1 MQKDFIT
8 ATPDSGGSGS
18 TTVTATAPANQTES
32 ARSTSLSV
40 AGGGMT
46 RTVGASQAAGKVT
59 WNYYFSV
66 TPTSLSFVAGGETKS
81 VTVTS
86 YRKKVING
94 VETSTQ
100 ENVSWSATISG
111 TGFSKNTDGS
121 SITAAA
127 NQSNRRSG
135 TVSYTQTGSG
145 KTQAVSLSQEAAPS
159 VGTSVRYSSSGS
171 VWGTLYIYTGVD
183 DYSVNVNQSV
193 NVQIDL
199 SDNSFRTNNDYSS
212 GSIESFTLTLS
223 NCQISNVN
231 ISTTENCSMQIVQS
245 GSNVEIRITNV
256 DTNDDS
262 LQYNAYGYGTL
273 TIDGKTLSDIRFII
287 EGSHY

>member
-46 RTVGASQAAGKVT
+46 RTVGASQAAGVVT

-100 ENVSWSATISG
+100 ENVNYTVSVTG
-111 TGFSKNTDGS
+111 TGFSGS
-121 SITAAA
+121 GTTVTAAA
-127 NQSNRRSG
+127 NSATSTRTG
-135 TVSYTQTGSG
+135 TATYTQATSG
-145 KTQAVSLSQEAAPS
+145 KTQAVSLSQEAVPS

-183 DYSVNVNQSV
+183 SYSVNINQSV
-193 NVQIDL
+193 NVEIDL
-199 SDNSFRTNNDYSS
+199 KELEENTLFQ
-212 GSIESFTLTLS
+212 ILES
-223 NCQISNVN
+223 V
-231 ISTTENCSMQIVQS
+231 
-245 GSNVEIRITNV
+245 
-256 DTNDDS
+256 
-262 LQYNAYGYGTL
+262 
-273 TIDGKTLSDIRFII
+273 
-287 EGSHY
+287 

>member
-1 MQKDFIT
+1 M
-8 ATPDSGGSGS
+8 
-18 TTVTATAPANQTES
+18 
-32 ARSTSLSV
+32 
-40 AGGGMT
+40 
-46 RTVGASQAAGKVT
+46 
-59 WNYYFSV
+59 
-66 TPTSLSFVAGGETKS
+66 
-81 VTVTS
+81 
-86 YRKKVING
+86 
-94 VETSTQ
+94 
-100 ENVSWSATISG
+100 
-111 TGFSKNTDGS
+111 
-121 SITAAA
+121 
-127 NQSNRRSG
+127 
-135 TVSYTQTGSG
+135 
-145 KTQAVSLSQEAAPS
+145 
-159 VGTSVRYSSSGS
+159 
-171 VWGTLYIYTGVD
+171 D

-199 SDNSFRTNNDYSS
+199 SDNSFITNNDYSS

-231 ISTTENCSMQIVQS
+231 NITTENCSMQIVQS

>member
-1 MQKDFIT
+1 M
-8 ATPDSGGSGS
+8 
-18 TTVTATAPANQTES
+18 
-32 ARSTSLSV
+32 
-40 AGGGMT
+40 
-46 RTVGASQAAGKVT
+46 
-59 WNYYFSV
+59 
-66 TPTSLSFVAGGETKS
+66 
-81 VTVTS
+81 
-86 YRKKVING
+86 
-94 VETSTQ
+94 
-100 ENVSWSATISG
+100 
-111 TGFSKNTDGS
+111 
-121 SITAAA
+121 
-127 NQSNRRSG
+127 
-135 TVSYTQTGSG
+135 
-145 KTQAVSLSQEAAPS
+145 
-159 VGTSVRYSSSGS
+159 
-171 VWGTLYIYTGVD
+171 D

-199 SDNSFRTNNDYSS
+199 SDNSFRTNNDYSF

-231 ISTTENCSMQIVQS
+231 NITTENCSMQIVQS

>member
-32 ARSTSLSV
+32 ARSVNLSV

-46 RTVGASQAAGKVT
+46 RTVGASQAAGVVT

-100 ENVSWSATISG
+100 ENVNWTPTVSG
-111 TGFSKNTDGS
+111 TGFSVSGS
-121 SITAAA
+121 NVTAATNSA
-127 NQSNRRSG
+127 TTSRTG
-135 TVSYTQTGSG
+135 TATYTQTGSG
-145 KTQAVSLSQEAAPS
+145 KTQAVSLSQAAVPS

-171 VWGTLYIYTGVD
+171 VWGTLYIYTGVNN
-183 DYSVNVNQSV
+183 YSVDINQSV
-193 NVQIDL
+193 NVKIDL
-199 SDNSFRTNNDYSS
+199 KDDSFRTNNDYSS

-231 ISTTENCSMQIVQS
+231 NITTENCSMQIVQS

-262 LQYNAYGYGTL
+262 LQYTAYGYGTL
-273 TIDGKTLSDIRFII
+273 TIDGKTLSNIRFII

>member
-1 MQKDFIT
+1 MFFFE
-8 ATPDSGGSGS
+8 
-18 TTVTATAPANQTES
+18 NQE
-32 ARSTSLSV
+32 
-40 AGGGMT
+40 
-46 RTVGASQAAGKVT
+46 
-59 WNYYFSV
+59 
-66 TPTSLSFVAGGETKS
+66 
-81 VTVTS
+81 
-86 YRKKVING
+86 
-94 VETSTQ
+94 
-100 ENVSWSATISG
+100 
-111 TGFSKNTDGS
+111 
-121 SITAAA
+121 
-127 NQSNRRSG
+127 
-135 TVSYTQTGSG
+135 
-145 KTQAVSLSQEAAPS
+145 AVYLSQEAVPS

-199 SDNSFRTNNDYSS
+199 SNNSFRTNNDYSS

-231 ISTTENCSMQIVQS
+231 NITTENCSMQIVQS

>member
-1 MQKDFIT
+1 MKKDFIT
-8 ATPDSGGSGS
+8 VTPDSGGSGS
-18 TTVTATAPANQTES
+18 TTVTVAASANQTES
-32 ARSTSLSV
+32 TRSTSLSV

-46 RTVGASQAAGKVT
+46 RTVGASQAAGVVT

-94 VETSTQ
+94 AETSTK
-100 ENVSWSATISG
+100 ENVNWTPTVSG
-111 TGFSKNTDGS
+111 TGFSVSGS
-121 SITAAA
+121 NVTASA
-127 NQSNRRSG
+127 NSATTTRSG
-135 TVSYTQTGSG
+135 TATYTQTGSG
-145 KTQAVSLSQEAAPS
+145 KTQAVSLSQEAVPF

-183 DYSVNVNQSV
+183 VYSVNVNQSV

-223 NCQISNVN
+223 NCKISNVN
-231 ISTTENCSMQIVQS
+231 NITTENCSMQIVQS

-256 DTNDDS
+256 DTNDDR

>member
-1 MQKDFIT
+1 MLF
-8 ATPDSGGSGS
+8 
-18 TTVTATAPANQTES
+18 VFFENQE
-32 ARSTSLSV
+32 
-40 AGGGMT
+40 
-46 RTVGASQAAGKVT
+46 
-59 WNYYFSV
+59 
-66 TPTSLSFVAGGETKS
+66 
-81 VTVTS
+81 
-86 YRKKVING
+86 
-94 VETSTQ
+94 
-100 ENVSWSATISG
+100 
-111 TGFSKNTDGS
+111 
-121 SITAAA
+121 
-127 NQSNRRSG
+127 
-135 TVSYTQTGSG
+135 
-145 KTQAVSLSQEAAPS
+145 AVSLSQEAVPS

-231 ISTTENCSMQIVQS
+231 NITTENCSMQIVQS